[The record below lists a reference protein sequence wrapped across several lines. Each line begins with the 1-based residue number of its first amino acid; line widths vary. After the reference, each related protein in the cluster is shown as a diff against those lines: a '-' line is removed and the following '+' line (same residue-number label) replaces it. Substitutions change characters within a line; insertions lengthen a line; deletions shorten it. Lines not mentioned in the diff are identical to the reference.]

1 MASETRTNAGRPV
14 VADGMA
20 MSTCGG
26 ADMPPAER
34 NSAETGGMEH
44 GSHVDVPAVAEL
56 AVNDVSDSEVAAAAV
71 AAAILRHFG
80 IPVFIVR

>member
-1 MASETRTNAGRPV
+1 MASETRTNVGRPV

-56 AVNDVSDSEVAAAAV
+56 AVNDVSDSEVAVPAKAGT
-71 AAAILRHFG
+71 ILRNFS
-80 IPVFIVR
+80 IRVFIVR